1 MKKRVLLKATV
12 TALGVAGGICR
23 AMVLSHVDSRG
34 LVVDAPLLNGLTFG
48 AALLVLALTL
58 MFGLGLSE
66 PEETDDSRRFAGFG
80 AMAAGIGLGIA
91 EIGRYLGETGSL
103 SLWAGVLGVLAAICL
118 FYAGFTRFPG
128 RRTPA
133 GALLVVNVYFLAHL
147 IWQYRQWS

>member
-58 MFGLGLSE
+58 MFGLVYRSF
-66 PEETDDSRRFAGFG
+66 PAPPPS
-80 AMAAGIGLGIA
+80 
-91 EIGRYLGETGSL
+91 SPQ
-103 SLWAGVLGVLAAICL
+103 AIW
-118 FYAGFTRFPG
+118 T
-128 RRTPA
+128 T
-133 GALLVVNVYFLAHL
+133 
-147 IWQYRQWS
+147 S